1 MTDTYGV
8 QAPVTPSSAAH
19 PQTLARIARL
29 ELRARTV
36 VDGMLSG
43 MHRSPHRGSSVEF
56 AQHRDYVPGD
66 EIRHIDWKVYARSDR
81 YHIKQFEE
89 ETNLRATVL
98 LDVSESMNYRGAQ
111 SALSKRDYAA
121 VCSVALASLLIRQR
135 DAVAL
140 AICGDGVEQF
150 VPHSST
156 PGHTRTISETI
167 EKAKPSAKSNL
178 GGSLHDLA
186 ERMQRR
192 GLLLAFSDFF
202 TQPEDVMRGLQHFRH
217 RHHEV
222 VLFHVL
228 DRDEIEFPFKTAA
241 TFLDMEVE
249 SAITAEPNA
258 LRREYLAAF
267 GAFVEGLKRDCRE
280 LGMDY
285 VLLRTDE
292 PVDTTLARYLAT
304 RMNRAR

>member
-1 MTDTYGV
+1 MTDINGV
-8 QAPVTPSSAAH
+8 KPAATALAS
-19 PQTLARIARL
+19 PQSLARIARL

-43 MHRSPHRGSSVEF
+43 MHRSPHRGSSIEF

-89 ETNLRATVL
+89 ETNLRATIL
-98 LDVSESMNYRGAQ
+98 MDVSASMNYKGSQ
-111 SALSKRDYAA
+111 SPLSKREYAA
-121 VCSVALASLLIRQR
+121 VCATALASLLIRQR

-140 AICGDGVEQF
+140 ALCGDGVEQF

-156 PGHTRTISETI
+156 PGHIRVIAETI
-167 EKAKPSAKSNL
+167 EKVQSSSKSSL
-178 GGSLHDLA
+178 GSSLHDLA

-192 GLLLAFSDFF
+192 GLLLALSDYLAE
-202 TQPEDVMRGLQHFRH
+202 PDEIMRGLQHFRH

-241 TFLDMEVE
+241 SFNDMELDT
-249 SAITAEPNA
+249 AITAEPNA
-258 LRREYLAAF
+258 LRREYLASF
-267 GAFVEGLKRDCRE
+267 GAFVEDLKRGCRE

-285 VLLRTDE
+285 VLLRTDQ
-292 PVDTTLARYLAT
+292 PVDTTLAHYLAN